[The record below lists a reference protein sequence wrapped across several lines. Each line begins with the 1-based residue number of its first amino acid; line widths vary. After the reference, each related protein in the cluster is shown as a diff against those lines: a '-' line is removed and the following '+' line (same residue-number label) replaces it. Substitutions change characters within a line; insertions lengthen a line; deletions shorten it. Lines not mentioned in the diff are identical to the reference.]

1 MRNAAKIAEL
11 KAMKNAENDKAA
23 RTEEFKEGYNKWL
36 QAQAKRQRDGF
47 WYDDWSGYSEPYD
60 YVNF

>member
-1 MRNAAKIAEL
+1 MRNAAKIEEL
-11 KAMKNAENDKAA
+11 KAYTTAKNEKAA
-23 RTEEFKEGYNKWL
+23 KFKEFKEGYSKWL
-36 QAQAKRQRDGF
+36 QAQAKRQCDSF